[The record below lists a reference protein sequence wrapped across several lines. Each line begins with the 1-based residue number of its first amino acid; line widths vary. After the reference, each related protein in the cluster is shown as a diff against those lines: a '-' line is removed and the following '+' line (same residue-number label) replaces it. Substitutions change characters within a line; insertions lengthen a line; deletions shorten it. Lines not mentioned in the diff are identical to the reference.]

1 MITARTYLLQSTM
14 LLKSA
19 TSSKLVT
26 VHPLALAGQSLRY
39 HSINNLH
46 QIKNKHL
53 IPEAGYINGEFT
65 PASSNEKNNFA
76 VINPANGKPFFHLP
90 RMGVAETEKSIAA
103 ATKAFASWKE
113 TTAFERSKILQKMA
127 SLMHKYKDDLAA
139 IITLEAGKPTAEAKG
154 EVLYAA
160 SFLEFYAEEGKRVHG
175 DILQAPARN
184 RRLIN
189 IKQPIG
195 PCALITP
202 WNFPSAMITRKLGP
216 ALAAGCTAVIKPAG
230 ETPLSA
236 IAICAIAHEAGVPPG
251 VVNVVT
257 VDRDEVENVGRTL
270 CHAKDIRKVSFTGST
285 PVGKWLM
292 REAAS
297 SVKKVSLELGGNA
310 PFIVFDDCDIDVA
323 VNALMFA
330 KFRNAGQACI
340 ASNRILVQEGIY
352 HQFAEKLTEA
362 ASRLKCGDGFD
373 PFHTVGPLINE
384 KGVAKVTQHVQDSV
398 SKGAKVLI
406 GGKPHDINKDGGFFF
421 EPTILSNVTKDML
434 PFKQET
440 FGPLV
445 PLISFKSV
453 QEAIDLANDTE
464 FGLAAYFC
472 TKDLSKAWHVAEA
485 LEAGIIGVNEGA
497 VSLSS
502 TPFGGWKESGLG
514 REGGY
519 QGIEEYLEEKFICMG
534 LGKTPS
540 F

>member
-1 MITARTYLLQSTM
+1 M

-297 SVKKVSLELGGNA
+297 SVKKVTN
-310 PFIVFDDCDIDVA
+310 
-323 VNALMFA
+323 
-330 KFRNAGQACI
+330 
-340 ASNRILVQEGIY
+340 
-352 HQFAEKLTEA
+352 
-362 ASRLKCGDGFD
+362 
-373 PFHTVGPLINE
+373 
-384 KGVAKVTQHVQDSV
+384 
-398 SKGAKVLI
+398 
-406 GGKPHDINKDGGFFF
+406 
-421 EPTILSNVTKDML
+421 
-434 PFKQET
+434 
-440 FGPLV
+440 
-445 PLISFKSV
+445 LISFECLSDVVNIRSPWNSV
-453 QEAIDLANDTE
+453 
-464 FGLAAYFC
+464 
-472 TKDLSKAWHVAEA
+472 VMR
-485 LEAGIIGVNEGA
+485 
-497 VSLSS
+497 LSS
-502 TPFGGWKESGLG
+502 SLTTAIL
-514 REGGY
+514 
-519 QGIEEYLEEKFICMG
+519 M
-534 LGKTPS
+534 
-540 F
+540 